1 MKVQS
6 DGPIAPKDV
15 VKVKKS
21 ISLDYPVFKWLLKE
35 SEAVGVPY
43 HLLINSLLTKAMK
56 QKPLEE
62 RLAELEKKISRLDV
76 G

>member
-1 MKVQS
+1 MKVKS

-43 HLLINSLLTKAMK
+43 QLLINSLLTKAMK
-56 QKPLEE
+56 QKSLEE
-62 RLAELEKKISRLDV
+62 RLAELETKMARLDV